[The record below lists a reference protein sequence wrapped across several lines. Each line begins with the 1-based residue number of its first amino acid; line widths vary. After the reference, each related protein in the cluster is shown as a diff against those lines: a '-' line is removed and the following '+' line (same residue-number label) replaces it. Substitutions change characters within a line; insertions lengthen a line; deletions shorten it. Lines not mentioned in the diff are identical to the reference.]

1 MTKIMVTIYIKQGVH
16 DHYPACI
23 IHTWYIYSFRL
34 QGLFDI
40 QPIDD

>member
-1 MTKIMVTIYIKQGVH
+1 MKQGVH

-23 IHTWYIYSFRL
+23 FHTWYIYSFRL